1 MAPAILFFTLLSGYS
16 ERVKKGAGAPREYVT
31 REDPRNEEGAAT
43 IMIKIVRAK
52 LVFATQAKQREEQI
66 LFHHS
71 SIRQLFFFAHLGA
84 KNI

>member
-1 MAPAILFFTLLSGYS
+1 
-16 ERVKKGAGAPREYVT
+16 
-31 REDPRNEEGAAT
+31 
-43 IMIKIVRAK
+43 MIKIVRAK